1 MELRTA
7 SSPRDVKTYDTQ
19 RLREEFLIDDLFRAD
34 DIKLVYSHI
43 DRIITGSAVPVKGT
57 RALTAGEEL
66 RAQLVGLPLRV
77 ERVIKT
83 AHAARDDALQ
93 PIASYSNMTCV
104 STMSMPSMYSR
115 TVCSPCSTLES
126 SME

>member
-1 MELRTA
+1 M
-7 SSPRDVKTYDTQ
+7 KT
-19 RLREEFLIDDLFRAD
+19 
-34 DIKLVYSHI
+34 DIEIAQAARMLPI
-43 DRIITGSAVPVKGT
+43 
-57 RALTAGEEL
+57 GEVAAQLGL

-77 ERVIKT
+77 EGVVKA
-83 AHAARDDALQ
+83 AHAADDDALQ

-104 STMSMPSMYSR
+104 STMSTPSMYSR